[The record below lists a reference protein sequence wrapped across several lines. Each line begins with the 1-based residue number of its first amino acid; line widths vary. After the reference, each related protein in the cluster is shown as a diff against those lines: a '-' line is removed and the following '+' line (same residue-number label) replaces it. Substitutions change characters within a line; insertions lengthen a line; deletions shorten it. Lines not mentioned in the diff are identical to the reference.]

1 MEQLAEDYESL
12 RSTGSYVSA
21 SGQPKKGRTSE
32 GGSSQAIGGLDI
44 YALLGFDCPAILNE
58 LMTIRSDDFSSKR
71 RVFIDIIQSGTSK
84 IPDETGNAATK
95 QLYNKHMIAMGLR
108 VM

>member
-21 SGQPKKGRTSE
+21 SGQPKKGRKSE

-44 YALLGFDCPAILNE
+44 YALLSFDCPTILNE
-58 LMTIRSDDFSSKR
+58 LMTIRSDDYISKR
-71 RVFIDIIQSGTSK
+71 RILIDIIQSGSSK
-84 IPDETGNAATK
+84 IPDETGNATTR
-95 QLYNKHMIAMGLR
+95 QLYDKHMIAMGLKIS
-108 VM
+108 